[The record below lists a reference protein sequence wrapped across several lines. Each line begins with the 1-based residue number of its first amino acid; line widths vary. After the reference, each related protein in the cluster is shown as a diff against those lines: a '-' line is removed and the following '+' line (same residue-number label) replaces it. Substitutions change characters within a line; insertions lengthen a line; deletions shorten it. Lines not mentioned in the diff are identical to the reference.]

1 MVNLTTFHLV
11 FPGVKPFSQNSLT
24 VVLSLVSILWLC
36 APCAARELSV
46 PEGFTIEL
54 AAGPPLVDRPIT
66 AAFDDQG
73 RLYVGDSSGSNKPI
87 ETQTVE
93 RTHRIVRLK
102 DTDGDGRFDES
113 CVFARDLMLPEG
125 TMFYD
130 GSLYVAAPPSIW
142 KLTDTNDDGVA
153 DQREEWFEGKTVT
166 HCANDLHGPY
176 LGPDGFIYW
185 CKGAFAEQTHV
196 VNGREWTTEAAHIF
210 RARPDGSNF
219 EPVTTG
225 GMDNPVDIAF
235 TPTGD
240 RFFTSTF
247 LDHPGDGKRDGIA
260 RAIYGGVHGKDHRVL
275 EDHARTGNLLPV
287 LVHMGAAA
295 PCGLERY
302 DFTTWGDD
310 YRDNLFACQFNLRK
324 VSRHVLQ
331 PEGASLRTTDHN
343 FVTSHDVDFHPTD
356 ILTDADGSLLVVD
369 TGGWYKICC
378 PTSQLEKAAALGGI
392 YRVRKTGA
400 QILKDPRGK
409 RIFWDNA
416 EPEQLWQLLADK
428 RPLVRERAKRA
439 FAARQTSSAMG
450 PFLERLEKERDT
462 GLGEDPPGAVVR
474 VWALGQVGDA
484 KARALI
490 RGLLRHSDEQVRKT
504 AAQTV
509 SLHRDRAAFHPMI
522 KMLRGDTPANRRI
535 AAEALGRM
543 GAQEATSHLLAA
555 AADAGDRDLK
565 HSITY
570 ALIELADAESL
581 QAGIA
586 SRQPGTQAAA
596 LIALDQIPGNHL
608 QPGSVVPLLESPNA
622 VLKEAAD
629 WLIRRHPDWS
639 PELADWFE
647 TQLASGS
654 SLETDDG
661 QPGSAPPLE
670 ILLAQFA
677 AHPTIQS
684 LMASHVA
691 QNKVPLASRK
701 LILRA
706 MARARPTDTPSTW
719 LNALAQLATEHD
731 SELLSLAV
739 ATVRELP
746 TPEEPNQDL
755 DRALLAVAHDNQLP
769 RETRVQA
776 LSVISARLPQLS
788 SAQFDMLSTSFSD
801 ASPASLRQAAAMAIS
816 GSRLSSQQLRQVC
829 GLIERT
835 GPLEL
840 NQLLNPFAHG
850 HDDPLGLQ
858 LLLSLRK
865 SPALPALRIEILHE
879 ILGKYGPPVQE
890 GIEQLH
896 VLVNVDL
903 ESQRERI
910 ADLLP
915 QITGGDIHRGHA
927 VFHSSKALC
936 STCHRLGHAGGTTG
950 PDLSRIGTIRTKQDL
965 LESVVFPSLSFV
977 RSYEPVIVV
986 TTSGQAVNG
995 LIRDDSATGLLLAT
1009 GPDQEVRLPRED
1021 IDEIHPSRV
1030 SIMPAGLDKQLT
1042 LQELADLIAF
1052 LKNRGL

>member
-1 MVNLTTFHLV
+1 MLSLTTFHLV
-11 FPGVKPFSQNSLT
+11 FPGVKPFFQSSL
-24 VVLSLVSILWLC
+24 VIVLSFVGTSSLC
-36 APCAARELSV
+36 LPVAARELSV

-54 AAGPPLVDRPIT
+54 AAGPPLVERPIT

-87 ETQTVE
+87 ETQTIE
-93 RTHRIVRLK
+93 RTHRIMRLK

-196 VNGREWTTEAAHIF
+196 VHGREWKTQAAHIF

-247 LDHPGDGKRDGIA
+247 LVHPGDGKRDGIA
-260 RAIYGGVHGKDHRVL
+260 RAIYGGVHGKDHHAL

-310 YRDNLFACQFNLRK
+310 YRDNLFACQFNLRR
-324 VSRHVLQ
+324 VSRHVLHA
-331 PEGASLRTTDHN
+331 EGASLRTTNHN

-392 YRVRKTGA
+392 YRVRKTGSKIP
-400 QILKDPRGK
+400 QDPRGK
-409 RIFWDNA
+409 RISWDNA
-416 EPEQLWQLLADK
+416 ELEQLWQLLADK
-428 RPLVRERAKRA
+428 RPHVRERAKRA
-439 FAARQTSSAMG
+439 FAARQKSSAMR
-450 PFLERLEKERDT
+450 PFLDRLEKDRDT
-462 GLGEDPPGAVVR
+462 GLGENPPGALVR
-474 VWALGQVGDA
+474 VWALGQVRDA
-484 KARALI
+484 KAQKLI
-490 RGLLRHSDEQVRKT
+490 RGLLQHSDEKVRKT
-504 AAQTV
+504 AAQAV
-509 SLHRDRAAFHPMI
+509 SLHRDLAAFHSMI
-522 KMLRGDTPANRRI
+522 EMLRDDTPANRRI
-535 AAEALGRM
+535 AAEALGRI
-543 GAQEATSHLLAA
+543 GNQDAVPDLLAA
-555 AADAGDRDLK
+555 AADAGDRDLR

-586 SRQPGTQAAA
+586 SSHPGTQAAA
-596 LIALDQIPGNHL
+596 LIALDQIPGNLL
-608 QPGSVVPLLESPNA
+608 QPGRVVPLLESPNA
-622 VLKEAAD
+622 ALKEAAD

-639 PELADWFE
+639 PELADWLE
-647 TQLASGS
+647 TQLASGPL
-654 SLETDDG
+654 LETDDS
-661 QPGSAPPLE
+661 QPGSTPPLE

-684 LMASHVA
+684 LMASNVA

-701 LILRA
+701 LILQA
-706 MARARPTDTPSTW
+706 MVRARPTKPPSIW
-719 LNALAQLATEHD
+719 LNVLAQLTQKRD
-731 SELLSLAV
+731 PDLLPLAI

-746 TPEEPNQDL
+746 TPEERDQDL
-755 DRALLAVAHDNQLP
+755 DRALLAAANDNQLP

-776 LSVISARLPQLS
+776 LSVISGQLPQLS
-788 SAQFDMLSTSFSD
+788 SAQFNMLSASFSD
-801 ASPASLRQAAAMAIS
+801 ASPASLRQAAAVAIS

-840 NQLLNPFAHG
+840 NQLLDPFIHG
-850 HDDPLGLQ
+850 NNDPMGLQ
-858 LLLSLRK
+858 LISSLQQ
-865 SPALPALRIEILHE
+865 SPALPALRIDRLREVLA
-879 ILGKYGPPVQE
+879 KYGPSVQE

-896 VLVNVDL
+896 ALVNIDL

-915 QITGGDIHRGHA
+915 QIAGGDIHRGHA

-936 STCHRLGHAGGTTG
+936 SACHRLGHAGGTTG
-950 PDLSRIGTIRTKQDL
+950 PDLSRIGTIRTRQDL

-977 RSYEPVIVV
+977 RNYEPVIVV

-1009 GPDQEVRLPRED
+1009 GPDQEVRLPKED

-1052 LKNRGL
+1052 LKNRGQ